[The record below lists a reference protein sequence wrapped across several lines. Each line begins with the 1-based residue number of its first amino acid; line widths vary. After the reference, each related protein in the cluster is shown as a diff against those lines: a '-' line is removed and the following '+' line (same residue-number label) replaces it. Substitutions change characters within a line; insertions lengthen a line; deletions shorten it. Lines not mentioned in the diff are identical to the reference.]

1 VTTAP
6 LQVTVRAIAAGGD
19 GVATLP
25 DGRTV
30 FIPRAAP
37 GDRVVLRNVRLHA
50 RFARA
55 EIAEV
60 IEPGTD
66 RVMPPCVHYIADRC
80 GGCQLMHLSPEA
92 QRAVKGRIVG
102 DAFRRIA
109 RLDIADPE
117 VMPAPADFGYR
128 AKVTFTLRSG
138 RIMGYHQVHDASSVF
153 DVHECLIADDEVRA
167 LHAALRSARRYLPRD
182 NARVVLRID
191 RTHVP
196 HVLVLS
202 EPGDAWTGAQPL
214 HLALQGRGVN
224 AVVWWRPGGGQPRVV
239 AGADTPWPVTV
250 FEQVHP
256 AMGAIVRGAALDAL
270 GAVAGLEVWDLY
282 AGIGESTAEL
292 AARGATVDS
301 VESDTR
307 AVSVA
312 ESLGPPGPRR
322 HEGLVEDLAG
332 RLPRPQLVLA
342 NPPRTGMAPRAT
354 DAVALSAAGRVA
366 YVSCDPAT
374 LARDVARMGSA
385 YRLAGLRAFDQFPQT
400 AHVECLAV
408 LERR

>member
-1 VTTAP
+1 VTSAP
-6 LQVTVRAIAAGGD
+6 LQVTVRSIAAGGD
-19 GVATLP
+19 GVATLA
-25 DGRTV
+25 DGRTG

-37 GDRVVLRNVRLHA
+37 GDRLALRNVRLHA

-55 EIAEV
+55 DIAEV
-60 IEPGTD
+60 LEPGAD
-66 RVMPPCVHYIADRC
+66 RVMPPCVHYVADRC
-80 GGCQLMHLSPEA
+80 GGCQLMHLSPGA
-92 QRAVKGRIVG
+92 QRAAKARIVG

-109 RLDIADPE
+109 HLEITDPE
-117 VMPAPADFGYR
+117 VVPAPADFSYR

-138 RIMGYHQVHDASSVF
+138 RIMGYHPVHDASSVF

-167 LHAALRSARRYLPRD
+167 LHSALRSARRYLPRD

-191 RTHVP
+191 RAHVP

-202 EPGDAWTGAQPL
+202 EPGDAWTGAKPL
-214 HLALQGRGVN
+214 HLALQDGGIN
-224 AVVWWRPGGGQPRVV
+224 AVVWWRPDGGQARVV

-270 GAVAGLEVWDLY
+270 GAVTGMEVWDLY
-282 AGIGESTAEL
+282 AGIGESTVEL
-292 AARGATVDS
+292 AARGAMVDS
-301 VESDTR
+301 IESDTR
-307 AVSVA
+307 AVSLA
-312 ESLGPPGPRR
+312 ESLGPSGPRR
-322 HEGLVEDLAG
+322 HAGLVEELAG

-342 NPPRTGMAPRAT
+342 NPPRAGMAQRAT
-354 DAVALSAAGRVA
+354 DAVALSAAGRIA

-374 LARDVARMGSA
+374 LARDVARLGSA
-385 YRLAGLRAFDQFPQT
+385 YRLATLRAFDQFPQT